1 MNVKSEAVV
10 SMFIEAHLWWV
21 EYNTA
26 KQYRDDPCE
35 VRSAEYAVGQY
46 QGFRDSLRALGFK
59 MEDVSAVI
67 DCEDLTAARILA
79 ERIVAEATS

>member
-10 SMFIEAHLWWV
+10 SMFIEAHLRWV

-26 KQYRDDPCE
+26 KQYPESSYE
-35 VRSAEYAVGQY
+35 VRRAECAVGQY
-46 QGFRDSLRALGFK
+46 QGFRDSLMALGFK
-59 MEDVSAVI
+59 MADVSAVI